1 MNKQR
6 LQELAGITPSST
18 QLSGL
23 ITKAIDSIESNL
35 SYEDF
40 AAAVAHVLIQDYGK
54 HNYAPFIDALSENL
68 KNNLE
73 DGE

>member
-18 QLSGL
+18 QLAGL
-23 ITKAIDSIESNL
+23 ITKAIDSIDNNL

-54 HNYAPFIDALSENL
+54 HNYAPFIESL
-68 KNNLE
+68 KKNLE